1 MVVLLQMDY
10 SQFRI
15 INATPPKMDFW
26 LKTKQNVLLIGKHGV
41 GKTALI
47 TDTFNRNGLIKNK
60 NYLIF
65 SGGTLD
71 PWTDFIG
78 IPKKTTLTDGAEV
91 LDYIRPRYMNSELE
105 AIFMDEYNR
114 TSPKVR
120 NALME
125 LIQFKSINGKE
136 FPNLKVVWAAC
147 NPHDDELDYNV
158 EAIDPAQGDR
168 FQIIVQLP
176 NKPNSDF
183 FKSKYGENGTQATI
197 WWETQ
202 SSVVKD
208 IVSPRR
214 LEYCLQYF
222 NVGGDISEILPITAN
237 SRALKDALKRNPS
250 INSFMDALN
259 SNDYLLVQSLL
270 NDENVYDE
278 IINTIILEEKYYS
291 TLSNYLKEER
301 ISNLLLTNDK
311 FFDWAVNN
319 HNINSR
325 IKNILSDI
333 YSSIEGTTDF
343 NKYKED
349 RLKLIF
355 NHKKDD
361 SLNYLIANPL
371 ATKFSSDKFCPFTE
385 DNVDR
390 LDKIITKQNDF
401 STLNITKRNVFL
413 NNYWL
418 KTSGYLINPDEL
430 SADIKHKFLSFV
442 DLLAIQNKNTPNN
455 LSKYTGLFE
464 YVNSL
469 LLSIINKNEFEDFIY
484 FSQLHNYINIIK
496 SSPTLLEKFIIHE
509 KDFIDV
515 GDYPINNIIEP
526 IKTNAYGSDPVIWK

>member
-1 MVVLLQMDY
+1 MVVLLMMDY

-26 LKTKQNVLLIGKHGV
+26 FKSNQNVLLIGKHGV

-78 IPKKTTLTDGAEV
+78 IPKKTTLEDGSDV

-147 NPHDDELDYNV
+147 NPHDDDLEYDV
-158 EAIDPAQGDR
+158 ESIDPAQGDR

-176 NKPNSDF
+176 NKPNVDF
-183 FKSKYGENGTQATI
+183 FKSTYGENGIQATT
-197 WWETQ
+197 WWEGQ
-202 SSVVKD
+202 NSAVKEM
-208 IVSPRR
+208 VSPRR
-214 LEYCLQYF
+214 LEYCLKYF
-222 NVGGDISEILPITAN
+222 DLGGDISEILPVTAN
-237 SRALKDALKRNPS
+237 ARALKDALKRTPTLNL
-250 INSFMDALN
+250 FLDALK
-259 SNDYLLVQSLL
+259 SNNFNEIKSIL
-270 NDENVYDE
+270 NDENYYDE
-278 IINTIILEEKYYS
+278 IIPTIILEERYYS
-291 TLSNYLKEER
+291 TLANYLKEER

-311 FFDWAVNN
+311 FFDWAATNYNVNARIKSILQD
-319 HNINSR
+319 INS
-325 IKNILSDI
+325 
-333 YSSIEGTTDF
+333 SIDGSTDF

-355 NHKKDD
+355 SHEKDD
-361 SLNYLIANPL
+361 STNYLVANPL
-371 ATKFSSDKFCPFTE
+371 ATKFNLDQFCPHSDE
-385 DNVDR
+385 NVDR
-390 LDKIITKQNDF
+390 LDSIITKQNDF
-401 STLNITKRNVFL
+401 STLSPTKRNSFL
-413 NNYWL
+413 SNYWL
-418 KTSGYLINPDEL
+418 KTSGYLINPTEL
-430 SADIKHKFLSFV
+430 SIEIKHKFLSFV
-442 DLLAIQNKNTPNN
+442 DVVALNSPLPITEYK
-455 LSKYTGLFE
+455 GLFE

-469 LLSIINKNEFEDFIY
+469 LLSIINNNEFEDFIY
-484 FSQLHNYINIIK
+484 YSQLHNYITKLKK
-496 SSPTLLEKFIIHE
+496 SPSLLEKFIIQE
-509 KDFIDV
+509 KDMIDV
-515 GDYPINNIIEP
+515 GDYPINNLVKSFKLNE
-526 IKTNAYGSDPVIWK
+526 YGSTPVIWK